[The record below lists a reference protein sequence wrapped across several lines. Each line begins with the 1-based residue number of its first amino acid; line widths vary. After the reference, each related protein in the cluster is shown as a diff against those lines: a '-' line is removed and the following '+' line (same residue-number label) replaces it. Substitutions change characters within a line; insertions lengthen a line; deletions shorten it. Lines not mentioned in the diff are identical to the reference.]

1 MGWYGQLW
9 RKGERRCLSVSNSCR
24 RVCSDQENGVFKI
37 KEIVIKFLFP
47 VFIVSVVLSQDHW
60 ETAVS
65 ADDDWTY
72 LVPESELPSDW
83 NILEFDESDWLTGP
97 GGFGYSDYD
106 DGTNIDP
113 TISVYLRRIFTV
125 SDVSTL
131 FAAIL
136 HADYDDGFVAY
147 LNGTEIGRS
156 GNLGEPGTFVSY
168 DETTSTDHE
177 AQLYLGEYPEVY
189 YLDSS
194 QLASLLTEGE
204 NVLAVQAHN
213 VGITSSDMSS
223 NFFLSFGI
231 TDESTYY
238 GPTPGWFQPPADV
251 PNLFINEFLSSN
263 ASSNLDPDFFSF
275 CDWIEIYNSED
286 TVVNISGY
294 YITDDLSDPLKFQF
308 PDSSIIQP
316 NSFLIV
322 WADGEDYHPGNYITH
337 TSHVEIE
344 IVVTTCHSNF
354 KLNKS
359 GEEIGL
365 FSPYLVLIDSITF
378 EGQITDISYGR
389 KPDGSSEWFYFSEPT
404 PLDSNL
410 TVGYGDSIRTS
421 SPQFLPIGGFYS
433 ATQTIELA
441 SENTSATI
449 RFTLDGSKPT
459 VNSNIYTLPIT
470 INSTTVIRAQV
481 FETGILPSLITTSTY
496 FIDETSDLP
505 VISIGID
512 PIYLWDDE
520 IGIYTEG
527 TNGTYLH
534 GDWGSRP
541 DVFGNYCQDWERP
554 ISMEYYS
561 SEENLEY
568 KVDAGIKI
576 HGGTSRPSAQK
587 SVTIHFRNKYGD
599 NEINYQFFDDK
610 PIQAWSSIML
620 RTGQDGGVT
629 NFHDGMMHTL
639 IANKVDAD
647 RQGYKPSV
655 VFINGEY
662 WGIHNIRERTNSHFI
677 ETNHNIDED
686 NVDMLGFKFG
696 GFDYVIEG
704 DMEDYNQ
711 LINFIESNDISLP
724 ENFNYVQTQVDINEL
739 LNYQILEIYA
749 SNWDWPQNN
758 YKLWKPKSGNGKWRW
773 ILLDMDNGFNSWPG
787 EYGCPDSC
795 FIFNMVNHVFNYQER
810 PGGTWAKS
818 FLHSL
823 LSNPDYVNEFIQRF
837 ATHLNTIYNPERV
850 IHVIDSLRSNRELE
864 TPQHIERWGWVS
876 SMTEWED
883 NVEGMREFAIERPNY
898 VRQHI
903 IDYFNLDD
911 TLELT
916 VDISEPGVGI
926 IQIHD
931 INIQSFPDTGIYFQN
946 IPVRIVAIP
955 NEGYQFVNW
964 QGNSG
969 EISNSDSIS
978 VVLMGD
984 STITAV
990 FEPTDNI
997 PIVINE
1003 INYNSA
1009 SDFDTDDWVELY
1021 NNSDSSINISDWQF
1035 KDSDDSH
1042 VFTIPSNTILQDNG
1056 LLVLCKDTTSFKSLF
1071 PDVENYMGNF
1081 DFGLSGGGEL
1091 IRLYDQQGQ
1100 IVDSLNYDDNAPWPE
1115 EPDGNGPTL
1124 ELINVNLDNALAAS
1138 WRSSYTIGGSPGS
1151 PNNAPIITNLYI
1163 NEFIASNDSCY
1174 ADDYSEYDDWIELYN
1189 AGNEAINI
1197 GGLFIT
1203 DDLDD
1208 PTSWQIPVTNPD
1220 QTTIQPDSFLVLW
1233 ADKDT
1238 DQGVLH
1244 VDIKLSGSGEQIG
1257 IAIINF
1263 PDTVY
1268 VDSLSFGEQTSDV
1281 SYGRYPDGGEYWQYF
1296 NTPTPSTSN
1305 TLPENNPPV
1314 LTILLPDATIDED
1327 DFGAVIIPNLE
1338 AYFHDVDEGDILTYI
1353 GSALGEGLDSLS
1365 FTTDEG
1371 SAAIGRMVNDH
1382 GAKVI
1387 PIKRSEMKQN
1397 SNNNVFALQR
1407 TDKDKSGQQDIM
1419 YVNAV
1424 NGTINIRQNRSL
1436 SRADSTALIVYP
1448 TLDFNGD
1455 VNIAVTCTDTSSA
1468 SINDTLILTI
1478 LPINDAPVITALDN
1492 VTIAED
1498 SFAEVNLVASDVD
1511 EDTLSFSASA
1521 DTNAISAD
1529 VNGTTLTLT
1538 PEADWNGT
1546 ADITVFVTDGALSDT
1561 TSFVLTVNPVNDP
1574 PGIVLP
1580 DTFEFSEDGLLT
1592 GDFTPYF
1599 NDVDSD
1605 SSLILTAS
1613 NNENIQVAIDTF
1625 TVTFTADTNWN
1636 GFEDIV
1642 FTIDDQDLRFTD
1654 SDTVRVSVLAVN
1666 DAPVITALDSV
1677 TTAEDSSAIV
1687 NLSASNVDEDTLSFS
1702 AFADTSA
1709 ITTNVDGTNLTVTP
1723 EANWHGTSNVTVI
1736 VTDENGLSDTTD
1748 FTLTVNPVNDSP
1760 EEFSVIYPTVSDT
1773 FSTHADN
1780 DTLIQFSWGKSYDVD
1795 SEINYTLTIEL
1806 EFFGNVYTDIHED
1819 ISDTTIG
1826 ISSHSLNPILEVTA
1840 QDEAVF
1846 TYYVHATDEEYTIS
1860 DTGEFVLSRA
1870 ALGVDEG
1877 LSIPE
1882 VFALHQNYPNPFNPI
1897 TILCYDLP
1905 EQSLVNI
1912 IIYDMLGRA
1921 VITLVNTTQNAG
1933 FKSVIWNA
1941 TNDYGKP
1948 VSAGVYLYQIHAGE
1962 FVQTKK
1968 MVLLK

>member
-1 MGWYGQLW
+1 
-9 RKGERRCLSVSNSCR
+9 
-24 RVCSDQENGVFKI
+24 
-37 KEIVIKFLFP
+37 
-47 VFIVSVVLSQDHW
+47 
-60 ETAVS
+60 
-65 ADDDWTY
+65 
-72 LVPESELPSDW
+72 
-83 NILEFDESDWLTGP
+83 
-97 GGFGYSDYD
+97 
-106 DGTNIDP
+106 
-113 TISVYLRRIFTV
+113 
-125 SDVSTL
+125 
-131 FAAIL
+131 
-136 HADYDDGFVAY
+136 
-147 LNGTEIGRS
+147 
-156 GNLGEPGTFVSY
+156 
-168 DETTSTDHE
+168 
-177 AQLYLGEYPEVY
+177 
-189 YLDSS
+189 
-194 QLASLLTEGE
+194 
-204 NVLAVQAHN
+204 
-213 VGITSSDMSS
+213 MSS

-410 TVGYGDSIRTS
+410 TVGYGDSIRTL

-795 FIFNMVNHVFNYQER
+795 FIFNMVNHVFNYSQN
-810 PGGTWAKS
+810 PTWSKS

-1035 KDSDDSH
+1035 KDSDDSN
-1042 VFTIPSNTILQDNG
+1042 VFTIPSNTVLQDSG

-1100 IVDSLNYDDNAPWPE
+1100 IV
-1115 EPDGNGPTL
+1115 
-1124 ELINVNLDNALAAS
+1124 
-1138 WRSSYTIGGSPGS
+1138 
-1151 PNNAPIITNLYI
+1151 
-1163 NEFIASNDSCY
+1163 
-1174 ADDYSEYDDWIELYN
+1174 
-1189 AGNEAINI
+1189 
-1197 GGLFIT
+1197 
-1203 DDLDD
+1203 
-1208 PTSWQIPVTNPD
+1208 
-1220 QTTIQPDSFLVLW
+1220 
-1233 ADKDT
+1233 
-1238 DQGVLH
+1238 
-1244 VDIKLSGSGEQIG
+1244 
-1257 IAIINF
+1257 
-1263 PDTVY
+1263 
-1268 VDSLSFGEQTSDV
+1268 
-1281 SYGRYPDGGEYWQYF
+1281 
-1296 NTPTPSTSN
+1296 
-1305 TLPENNPPV
+1305 
-1314 LTILLPDATIDED
+1314 
-1327 DFGAVIIPNLE
+1327 
-1338 AYFHDVDEGDILTYI
+1338 
-1353 GSALGEGLDSLS
+1353 
-1365 FTTDEG
+1365 
-1371 SAAIGRMVNDH
+1371 
-1382 GAKVI
+1382 
-1387 PIKRSEMKQN
+1387 
-1397 SNNNVFALQR
+1397 
-1407 TDKDKSGQQDIM
+1407 
-1419 YVNAV
+1419 
-1424 NGTINIRQNRSL
+1424 
-1436 SRADSTALIVYP
+1436 
-1448 TLDFNGD
+1448 
-1455 VNIAVTCTDTSSA
+1455 
-1468 SINDTLILTI
+1468 
-1478 LPINDAPVITALDN
+1478 
-1492 VTIAED
+1492 
-1498 SFAEVNLVASDVD
+1498 
-1511 EDTLSFSASA
+1511 
-1521 DTNAISAD
+1521 
-1529 VNGTTLTLT
+1529 
-1538 PEADWNGT
+1538 
-1546 ADITVFVTDGALSDT
+1546 
-1561 TSFVLTVNPVNDP
+1561 
-1574 PGIVLP
+1574 
-1580 DTFEFSEDGLLT
+1580 
-1592 GDFTPYF
+1592 
-1599 NDVDSD
+1599 
-1605 SSLILTAS
+1605 
-1613 NNENIQVAIDTF
+1613 
-1625 TVTFTADTNWN
+1625 
-1636 GFEDIV
+1636 
-1642 FTIDDQDLRFTD
+1642 
-1654 SDTVRVSVLAVN
+1654 
-1666 DAPVITALDSV
+1666 
-1677 TTAEDSSAIV
+1677 
-1687 NLSASNVDEDTLSFS
+1687 
-1702 AFADTSA
+1702 
-1709 ITTNVDGTNLTVTP
+1709 
-1723 EANWHGTSNVTVI
+1723 
-1736 VTDENGLSDTTD
+1736 
-1748 FTLTVNPVNDSP
+1748 
-1760 EEFSVIYPTVSDT
+1760 
-1773 FSTHADN
+1773 
-1780 DTLIQFSWGKSYDVD
+1780 
-1795 SEINYTLTIEL
+1795 
-1806 EFFGNVYTDIHED
+1806 
-1819 ISDTTIG
+1819 
-1826 ISSHSLNPILEVTA
+1826 
-1840 QDEAVF
+1840 
-1846 TYYVHATDEEYTIS
+1846 
-1860 DTGEFVLSRA
+1860 
-1870 ALGVDEG
+1870 
-1877 LSIPE
+1877 
-1882 VFALHQNYPNPFNPI
+1882 
-1897 TILCYDLP
+1897 
-1905 EQSLVNI
+1905 
-1912 IIYDMLGRA
+1912 
-1921 VITLVNTTQNAG
+1921 
-1933 FKSVIWNA
+1933 
-1941 TNDYGKP
+1941 
-1948 VSAGVYLYQIHAGE
+1948 
-1962 FVQTKK
+1962 
-1968 MVLLK
+1968 